1 MEYIIVLLIA
11 LPLLG
16 FFTTVLFPAAN
27 ENGIA
32 HTVKAITGVHL
43 LLAVTF
49 SASWI
54 WQGTPTIHI
63 HELSIFKSEH
73 YDFFIDLYA
82 DQVTVVFLLFG
93 SFLTFLI
100 GIFSRRYLHRESGY
114 KRFFNVLMFFFF
126 GYTLVIFSGNFETM
140 FIGWEVLGI
149 SSFLLIA
156 FYRTRY
162 LPVKNAVKVFSIYRI
177 GDVGLILAM
186 WLSHH
191 LWGHNLAFYE
201 LNDVKAVHHYL
212 VNHSTEA
219 VFISLLIFLTATAK
233 SALFPFSSW
242 LPRAMEGPTPS
253 SAIFYGSLSV
263 HIGAFLMLRTFHYWE
278 DQTVVRYVIG
288 SVGVITALLANF
300 TARVQSSV
308 KSQIGYASIAQI
320 GLIFVEI
327 AAGLHIVALIHIA
340 ANAFYRT
347 YQLLISPSV
356 VTYKIREQFYHFVP
370 RVKTIEDSLPKR
382 LEYSLYLLSL
392 REWNLDNMLY
402 RYLWNPLKRFGA
414 KLDFLSARRV
424 AWFFI
429 PVFGTGILL
438 YVYKADIP
446 MSLQEALPVLFAG
459 IGLLMVLKA
468 FSERRNVLTSWVLVI
483 LNHVWVV
490 LAVFYSDKLSLV
502 ELVWYFSGIAV
513 AGLVG
518 YLCIVRLKS
527 LEEEVTLD
535 RFHGHVYEHPRI
547 TLVFLLACLGL
558 TGFPITPT
566 FIGEDLMF
574 SHIEEHQYA
583 LAGLA
588 SLSFIIDGIALI
600 RIYSRVFL
608 GPHHKTYHD
617 VAKRSS

>member
-1 MEYIIVLLIA
+1 MEYVILSLIG

-16 FFTTVLFPAAN
+16 FLITVFLPKSN
-27 ENGIA
+27 ENTIA
-32 HTVKAITGVHL
+32 QVVRLITGLHLIVSVVFVTLWLVQGAGNVHL
-43 LLAVTF
+43 RETSIMK
-49 SASWI
+49 SA
-54 WQGTPTIHI
+54 
-63 HELSIFKSEH
+63 E

-82 DQVTVVFLLFG
+82 DRLTVVFLLFG
-93 SFLTFLI
+93 SILTFLV

-114 KRFFNVLMFFFF
+114 KRFFSVLMFFFF
-126 GYTLVIFSGNFETM
+126 GYSTVIFSGNFETM

-201 LNDVKAVHHYL
+201 LNDAKEVHHHL
-212 VNHSTEA
+212 VNHSGEA
-219 VFISLLIFLTATAK
+219 IGISMLIFLTATAK

-263 HIGAFLMLRTFHYWE
+263 HIGAFLMMRTFHYWE
-278 DQTVVRYVIG
+278 DQAVARFVIG
-288 SVGVITALLANF
+288 GVGLLTAVMANF

-327 AAGLHIVALIHIA
+327 AAGWEWIALIHIS

-370 RVKTIEDSLPKR
+370 RAKTLEDSFPKR
-382 LEYSLYLLSL
+382 LEYTLYLWSL
-392 REWNLDNMLY
+392 REWNLDNAMY
-402 RYLWNPLKRFGA
+402 RFLWNPLKRFGNSL
-414 KLDFLSARRV
+414 KFLSIRHV
-424 AWFFI
+424 AWFFV
-429 PVFGTGILL
+429 PVFGAGLGM
-438 YVYKADIP
+438 YYFKADLP
-446 MSLQEALPVLFAG
+446 VSLQTALPIVFG
-459 IGLLMVLKA
+459 VIGLVMVLKA
-468 FSERRNVLTSWVLVI
+468 FTERRNVLTSWILVVM
-483 LNHVWVV
+483 NHVWIV
-490 LAVFYSDKLSLV
+490 LAVSFSEKLSLT
-502 ELVWYFSGIAV
+502 ELVYYFSGIIVAAV
-513 AGLVG
+513 VG
-518 YLCIVRLKS
+518 ILCLRRLMR
-527 LEEEVTLD
+527 LEEKVTLD
-535 RFHGHVYEHPRI
+535 KFHGHVYEHPKI
-547 TLVFLLACLGL
+547 TAVFLVACLGL
-558 TGFPITPT
+558 AGFPITPT
-566 FIGEDLMF
+566 FIGEDLLF
-574 SHIEEHQYA
+574 SHIEEHQFA
-583 LAGLA
+583 LAALA

-608 GPHHKTYHD
+608 GPHHKTYHE